1 MSKYIFGHNST
12 QSPPNFSFMVFSKLQ
27 NLTSIF
33 NKNIKQLSCVSILNL
48 MVLCKLYF
56 TDLIKDFR
64 KLSTLLIG
72 SFSIELFFFLI
83 QMSALFRNLSNHWI
97 CREQNKN
104 FQTILVII
112 FWNFPVLVQ
121 VHILTLGEQ
130 RNKQISKT
138 NTNIYQ
144 ALRNFIR
151 GGVITNIGST

>member
-1 MSKYIFGHNST
+1 
-12 QSPPNFSFMVFSKLQ
+12 MVFSKLQ

-72 SFSIELFFFLI
+72 SFRQNYFFFLI

-112 FWNFPVLVQ
+112 FWNFPVLVP

>member
-48 MVLCKLYF
+48 MVLGKLYF

-72 SFSIELFFFLI
+72 SF
-83 QMSALFRNLSNHWI
+83 R
-97 CREQNKN
+97 
-104 FQTILVII
+104 
-112 FWNFPVLVQ
+112 
-121 VHILTLGEQ
+121 
-130 RNKQISKT
+130 
-138 NTNIYQ
+138 
-144 ALRNFIR
+144 
-151 GGVITNIGST
+151 